1 MCLPARLLQSVERLT
16 LPRIGLLQA
25 ERLARL
31 DRLSWAQELRLS
43 NLFSVSQSLRSVDE
57 GWLPSTCS
65 PGSLPMRQVRRG

>member
-1 MCLPARLLQSVERLT
+1 VCLPARLLQSVERLT

-25 ERLARL
+25 ERL